1 MSQPSCFAEE
11 VEQDFADR
19 SHEAE
24 LLLFDV
30 CREGRTEFLT
40 SERAYLAREL
50 SWDERK
56 CRQELTRVRNVLR
69 LQSICGSPAD
79 REAALNECLVANDL
93 HAKESPKLEAK
104 IAELRSK
111 LSGLSRDATGASRR
125 VEQQADAVTQL
136 RTHCPASIVEGVNQA
151 RRVLDA
157 GIGQDLRD
165 AKSRHHE
172 LMCNLNIGNVYD
184 TPLKHIEYGLLRSL
198 PAAVAKIVVN
208 QILRYDFSAEWPS
221 LKAQCQRE
229 FDELT
234 GKLPGLQ
241 AEYDEQVRQLE
252 IPLDHYSDPKNSEEG

>member
-136 RTHCPASIVEGVNQA
+136 RTHCPVAIVDSVNRERRALEAGV
-151 RRVLDA
+151 
-157 GIGQDLRD
+157 GQDLRD
-165 AKSRHHE
+165 SKSRHHE
-172 LMCNLNIGNVYD
+172 LMCNLDLDNVYESKE
-184 TPLKHIEYGLLRSL
+184 KHIEYGLLRSL

-208 QILRYDFSAEWPS
+208 QILRYDYSAEWPS
-221 LKAQCQRE
+221 LKAKCAAE
-229 FDELT
+229 YAAITE
-234 GKLPGLQ
+234 KLPELQ
-241 AEYDEQVRQLE
+241 AVYDDAVRQAEL
-252 IPLDHYSDPKNSEEG
+252 PLDFYSDPKNSES